1 MPGIDMR
8 LGHYSFE
15 EIVKIVRHQMQLETD
30 KKLISKMISRNVS
43 GEKNKFVRGL
53 PLFIKSFFLS
63 RLYALG
69 TGQYS
74 GVVTN
79 LGKVDLGPELNSH
92 VNKFIFVPPPPHKVL
107 KVSSGVV
114 GFDGKLVVSFGNI
127 TGSNE
132 LERQFFT
139 FLAGQGIPV
148 KLIK

>member
-1 MPGIDMR
+1 MR

-15 EIVKIVRHQMQLETD
+15 EIIKVVYHQMQLETD

-43 GEKNKFVRGL
+43 GEKNKFVRDL

-63 RLYALG
+63 KLYSQG

-79 LGKVDLGPELNSH
+79 LGKIDFGPEINDRIS
-92 VNKFIFVPPPPHKVL
+92 KFIFIPPPPNKIL
-107 KVSSGVV
+107 KVNSGVV
-114 GFDGKLVVSFGNI
+114 GFNDKLVISFGNI
-127 TGSNE
+127 TRSNE

-139 FLAGQGIPV
+139 FLVSQGIPV
-148 KLIK
+148 KLERL